1 MDSLKAISW
10 LSWKRNC
17 LGNEWSIW
25 NGVNGIHELCSEK
38 NIILSVIHVSG
49 SNNCTD

>member
-17 LGNEWSIW
+17 LGNEWSLVIL
-25 NGVNGIHELCSEK
+25 VKCKIQDVVFRDYQK
-38 NIILSVIHVSG
+38 NK
-49 SNNCTD
+49 